1 MSNKDFYGQGWKFP
15 PSFDTNNRQT
25 QVVSDEE
32 SIRTS
37 LEILMGTAMGERLM
51 QPLYGTNLQPQ
62 LFKNGDLSTATL
74 IQNFIRDAIVQ
85 YEPRI
90 SLNKV
95 VVDASRMV
103 DGILLITV
111 DYQVRRTNSRSN
123 IVFPFYLKE
132 GNLIPENLI

>member
-15 PSFDTNNRQT
+15 PAFDPAQRQT
-25 QVVSDEE
+25 EMVADAG

-37 LEILMGTAMGERLM
+37 LEILMGTSMGERLM

-62 LFKNGDLSTATL
+62 VFKPGDLSTATL
-74 IQNFIRDAIVQ
+74 IQSFIRDAIIQ

-90 SLNKV
+90 ELNKV
-95 VVDASRMV
+95 AVDNSRIG
-103 DGILLITV
+103 DGILLVTV
-111 DYQVRRTNSRSN
+111 DYVIRRTNTRSN